1 MNVHALKTPSFENN
15 VVKLRKKRNWSE
27 VVPVAIL
34 LLVFVVF
41 SFASEAF
48 LTERN
53 LTNLSRQVSVN
64 CILAFGMTIII
75 LLAGIDLSVGS
86 LVALG
91 TVIAAITQVNMGLNE
106 MGILGALMSLGIAL
120 SVCGLVGAFSGA
132 LVSKLKMPS
141 FVVTLGVLVM
151 ARGLALI
158 LSGGSKISPL
168 SADYRWIGADFLNP
182 LSSAILLGIFGIV
195 GSLFFYKTK
204 AKRSWF
210 SITVLW
216 ACLISAAWI
225 FCNYRGIPIPVIVTL
240 VCFGSVYYLLN
251 ETSFGRYVYAI
262 GGNPEAARLCGI
274 NVSRVV
280 FWSFVLMG
288 VFVGLASTIEG
299 SRIDAGDPTSGQL
312 YELDAIAA
320 VVIGGTSLQG
330 GIGKVQGTLIG
341 AILIGSMNN
350 GMSLLNIPTHYQMV
364 IKGLIII
371 LAVLMDVTSK
381 KKTAS

>member
-1 MNVHALKTPSFENN
+1 MNVRDLKAHLSREDSSQPP
-15 VVKLRKKRNWSE
+15 KKTNWSE
-27 VVPVAIL
+27 IVPIVIL
-34 LLVFVVF
+34 FLVFVVF
-41 SFASEAF
+41 SFSSEAF

-86 LVALG
+86 LLALG
-91 TVIAAITQVNMGLNE
+91 TVVAALTQVNLGLNQF
-106 MGILGALMSLGIAL
+106 GIFGAVLSLGAALGI
-120 SVCGLVGAFSGA
+120 CGLVGAFSGG
-132 LVSKLKMPS
+132 LVSRFKMPS

-151 ARGLALI
+151 ARGMALI

-168 SADYRWIGADFLNP
+168 SSSYRWIGAEFLNP
-182 LSSAILLGIFGIV
+182 MTSGVLLALIGLAGSYVVYRFYRKSLWTSLGI
-195 GSLFFYKTK
+195 
-204 AKRSWF
+204 
-210 SITVLW
+210 LW
-216 ACLISAAWI
+216 AVVAAAAWV
-225 FCNYRGIPIPVIVTL
+225 FCSYRGIPIPVIMML
-240 VCFGSVYYLLN
+240 LCFGGVYYLLN
-251 ETSFGRYVYAI
+251 QTTFGRYVYAI

-274 NVSRVV
+274 NVSRIT

-288 VFVGLASTIEG
+288 LFVGLASAIEG

-330 GIGKVQGTLIG
+330 GIGKVQGTLLG

-381 KKTAS
+381 KKTV